1 MKAAAIAV
9 VAAFAL
15 FTPVTAQASP
25 AGSYPGTTCNLF
37 PADNILIT
45 DISTLPV
52 NTQSAQWMSNMTQ
65 NSNLHPDL
73 GTTAQQYGIPINV
86 APPPTTG
93 VMPTSSS
100 STTTIPP
107 IGSDAM

>member
-37 PADNILIT
+37 PADNILNT

-52 NTQSAQWMSNMTQ
+52 NT
-65 NSNLHPDL
+65 
-73 GTTAQQYGIPINV
+73 
-86 APPPTTG
+86 
-93 VMPTSSS
+93 
-100 STTTIPP
+100 
-107 IGSDAM
+107 